1 MIICFSTHKG
11 GTGKTT
17 SSINLAAGLARAG
30 KETLL
35 VDLDPQGHSS
45 LGLGVELSYDDLN
58 MADVLADRGR
68 TLAEILRSTG
78 ITHLTIAP
86 CNLRLAS
93 VAESLYSKFKRE
105 ERLEQSLR
113 PLKEHYKW
121 IVIDCPPA
129 LEVLT
134 ANATNTSDA
143 VVIPCQMG
151 ARALDG
157 LGDLLNLI
165 HLLKGES
172 FKNWWILLT
181 MIDPRKTVTMEIFGQ
196 VLEPYQER
204 ILKTRVLA
212 NEALNQAQI
221 ARRDIFT
228 FDLKSRGAQNYE
240 ALTQELLNLYP

>member
-1 MIICFSTHKG
+1 MILCFSTHKG

-45 LGLGVELSYDDLN
+45 AGLGIELSYDEPN

-68 TLAEILRSTG
+68 ALPDILRSTSVP
-78 ITHLTIAP
+78 HLTIAP
-86 CNLRLAS
+86 CNLRLAT
-93 VAESLYSKFKRE
+93 VAESLYAKFKRE

-113 PLKEHYKW
+113 PLRERYEW

-129 LEVLT
+129 LGVLT
-134 ANATNTSDA
+134 ANAANASD
-143 VVIPCQMG
+143 VVIIPCQMG

-157 LGDLLNLI
+157 LGDLLNLVQ
-165 HLLKGES
+165 LLKGEG

-181 MIDPRKTVTMEIFGQ
+181 MIDPRKTVTLDIFQQ
-196 VLEPYQER
+196 VLAPYQER
-204 ILKTRVLA
+204 ILQTRIA
-212 NEALNQAQI
+212 ASESLNQAQI

-228 FDLKSRGAQNYE
+228 FDPKSKGAAHYE
-240 ALTQELLNLYP
+240 ALTAELLNLYP